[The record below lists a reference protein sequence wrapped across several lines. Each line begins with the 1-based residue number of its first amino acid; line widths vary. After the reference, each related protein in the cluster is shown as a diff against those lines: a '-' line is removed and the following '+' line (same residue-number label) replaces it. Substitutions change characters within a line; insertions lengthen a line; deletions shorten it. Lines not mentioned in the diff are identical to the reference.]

1 MTDLDIGILYWLQDH
16 VVCSFLTPLM
26 KTVTTMG
33 NGGIIWILMCLVL
46 MIPKST
52 RKIGMTAALSLAF
65 VTLLN
70 NIILKNI
77 VARPRPFTYADIE
90 LLIAA
95 PKSYS
100 FPSGHAASSFATA
113 TAVFL
118 GNKKFGAI
126 ALALAALV
134 AFSRLYFFV
143 HFPSDVL
150 VGSLEGIFTAIVV
163 SKIVAYAMKKKD
175 STSGRL

>member
-1 MTDLDIGILYWLQDH
+1 MTNLDIGILYWLQDH

-33 NGGIIWILMCLVL
+33 NGGIIWILICLIL

-52 RKIGMTAALSLAF
+52 RKIGITAALSLAF
-65 VTLLN
+65 VFLLN
-70 NIILKNI
+70 NVVLKNI

-90 LLIAA
+90 LLINA
-95 PKSYS
+95 PRSYS

-118 GNKKFGAI
+118 KNRKFGAA

-150 VGSLEGIFTAIVV
+150 IGSLEGIFIAIVV
-163 SKIVAYAMKKKD
+163 SKTVDYAMKKQE
-175 STSGRL
+175 STSGKL

>member
-16 VVCSFLTPLM
+16 VVCSFLTPVM
-26 KTVTTMG
+26 KIATTLG
-33 NGGIIWILMCLVL
+33 NGGIIWILLCLIL

-52 RKIGMTAALSLAF
+52 RKIGITAALSLAI
-65 VTLLN
+65 VSILN
-70 NIILKNI
+70 NLIIKNI
-77 VARPRPFTYADIE
+77 VARPRPFTQADIE
-90 LLIAA
+90 LLISA
-95 PKSYS
+95 PKSWS

-118 GNKKFGAI
+118 GDKKLGI
-126 ALALAALV
+126 AALIIAALI

-143 HFPSDVL
+143 HYPSDVL
-150 VGSLEGIFTAIVV
+150 VGAIEGVFTAIVV
-163 SKIVAYAMKKKD
+163 AKIVDHAMKKQG

>member
-1 MTDLDIGILYWLQDH
+1 MTDFDIGILYWLQDH

-33 NGGIIWILMCLVL
+33 NVGIVWVLMCLVL

-52 RKIGMTAALSLAF
+52 RKIGITAALSLAF
-65 VTLLN
+65 VTILN

-90 LLIAA
+90 LLINA
-95 PKSYS
+95 PRSYS

-118 GNKKFGAI
+118 GNRKFGAV
-126 ALALAALV
+126 ALILAALI
-134 AFSRLYFFV
+134 A
-143 HFPSDVL
+143 FPSDVV

-163 SKIVAYAMKKKD
+163 SKIVDYAMKKQD
-175 STSGRL
+175 STSGKL

>member
-16 VVCSFLTPLM
+16 VVCSFLTPVM
-26 KTVTTMG
+26 KIATTLG
-33 NGGIIWILMCLVL
+33 NAGIIWIILCLIL

-52 RKIGMTAALSLAF
+52 RKIGIVAALSLAI
-65 VTLLN
+65 VSILN
-70 NIILKNI
+70 NFVIKII
-77 VARPRPFTYADIE
+77 VARPRPFTQADIE
-90 LLIAA
+90 LLINA

-118 GNKKFGAI
+118 GDKKLGI
-126 ALALAALV
+126 VVLIIAALV

-143 HFPSDVL
+143 HYPSDVL
-150 VGSLEGIFTAIVV
+150 VGAMEGAFTAIVV
-163 SKIVAYAMKKKD
+163 AKIVDQAMKKQG
-175 STSGRL
+175 STSGKL

>member
-33 NGGIIWILMCLVL
+33 NGGIFWILMCLIL

-52 RKIGMTAALSLAF
+52 RKIGMIAALSLAF
-65 VTLLN
+65 VAIFN
-70 NIILKNI
+70 NLILKNI

-95 PKSYS
+95 PKGYS

-118 GNKKFGAI
+118 GNKRVGAI
-126 ALALAALV
+126 ALVLAALV
-134 AFSRLYFFV
+134 AFSRMYFFV

-150 VGSLEGIFTAIVV
+150 VGSLEGILAAIVI
-163 SKIVAYAMKKKD
+163 SKIVDYAMKKQD
-175 STSGRL
+175 STSGKL

>member
-26 KTVTTMG
+26 KTATTLG
-33 NGGIIWILMCLVL
+33 NGGILWILMCLIL

-52 RKIGMTAALSLAF
+52 RKIGIIAALSLA
-65 VTLLN
+65 VVSILN
-70 NIILKNI
+70 NMILKII
-77 VARPRPFTYADIE
+77 VARPRPFTFADIQ
-90 LLIAA
+90 LLISA

-118 GNKKFGAI
+118 GNKKFGVI
-126 ALALAALV
+126 ALILATLV

-143 HFPSDVL
+143 HYPTDVL
-150 VGSLEGIFTAIVV
+150 FGAIEGILTAVAV
-163 SKIVAYAMKKKD
+163 CKIVDYAIKKQD
-175 STSGRL
+175 STSGKL